1 MELEKAP
8 APPQPAPSSIPSILE
23 NLPDVPI
30 SKNGCPRRCRIEI
43 DLLLLAIEALYL
55 GSSEYM
61 LKLIKDL
68 ELEAIVPNR
77 VALWQ
82 IRSTNP
88 LRRNR
93 QRRPLT
99 LLEAK
104 ALAIMAC
111 YLAKRLTAQVRKLLL
126 DYQQLRLKQLPVE
139 NHLQLSFY
147 LERFRAHFR
156 SRMNPRR
163 TGVMA
168 YNSDEKLNELALE
181 LLGKLLFCTGTAGM
195 QRFWISLFDGE
206 MP

>member
-8 APPQPAPSSIPSILE
+8 EPSSSSAPSILD
-23 NLPDVPI
+23 NLPDIAI
-30 SKNGCPRRCRIEI
+30 SNSGCPRRSRIQI

-55 GSSEYM
+55 GSGEYM
-61 LKLIKDL
+61 LKLTTDL
-68 ELEAIVPNR
+68 GLQAIVPNR
-77 VALWQ
+77 VALWR

-88 LRRNR
+88 LRRNN
-93 QRRPLT
+93 QRSPLT
-99 LLEAK
+99 LQEAK
-104 ALAIMAC
+104 ALTIIAC

-163 TGVMA
+163 TAVMA

-195 QRFWISLFDGE
+195 QRLWISLFDGE
-206 MP
+206 VV

>member
-8 APPQPAPSSIPSILE
+8 APSSSTPSILN
-23 NLPDVPI
+23 NLPDLPI
-30 SKNGCPRRCRIEI
+30 ADSGCPRRSRIEI

-61 LKLIKDL
+61 LKLTKELGL
-68 ELEAIVPNR
+68 EEIVPDR
-77 VALWQ
+77 VSLWR

-88 LRRNR
+88 LRRNN

-104 ALAIMAC
+104 ALVIIASH
-111 YLAKRLTAQVRKLLL
+111 LAKRLTVQVRKLLL

-168 YNSDEKLNELALE
+168 YNSDEKLNQLALE
-181 LLGKLLFCTGTAGM
+181 LLGKLLFFTGTAGM
-195 QRFWISLFDGE
+195 QRLWISLFDGE

>member
-8 APPQPAPSSIPSILE
+8 APSSSTPSILN
-23 NLPDVPI
+23 NLPDIPI
-30 SKNGCPRRCRIEI
+30 AGSGCPRRSRIEI

-55 GSSEYM
+55 GSGEYM
-61 LKLIKDL
+61 LKLTKELGL
-68 ELEAIVPNR
+68 EEIIPDR
-77 VALWQ
+77 VSLWR

-88 LRRNR
+88 LRRNS

-104 ALAIMAC
+104 ALVIIGSH
-111 YLAKRLTAQVRKLLL
+111 LAKRLTVQVRKLLL

-168 YNSDEKLNELALE
+168 YNSDEKLNQLALE
-181 LLGKLLFCTGTAGM
+181 LLGKLLFFTGTAGM
-195 QRFWISLFDGE
+195 QRLWISLFDGE